1 MPDQIKF
8 GTDGWRGLVAD
19 DFTFAN
25 VRRAAQGT
33 AEFLLTRSQ
42 NPLAIVG
49 YDCRFASEQFAQTV
63 AGIFGANGVR
73 SLIFDRP
80 SPTQVV
86 SWTVVDRKA
95 TGGAMITASHNPY
108 LFNGFKYKPETGSSA
123 PKGVIVELEK
133 RINAITE
140 RAPAGT
146 GRDLVS
152 TYDPRPSYFAQ
163 IGRMVDLAA
172 IRDSGMRIVHEVM
185 HGAGYGYIT
194 QLLAGGKTT
203 VTELHSD
210 RNASFGGINPEPIR
224 PNIDST
230 LAYMQ
235 GGGHHL
241 AICTD
246 GDADRVGIIDE
257 TGRFINQL
265 QVYAL
270 LMVYLYE
277 VRGLHGPAV
286 KTVNMT
292 SMADRLAKEYGVE
305 LFEVAVGFPNIAPKM
320 METGAVIGGEESGGY
335 AVQGHITERDGILV
349 GLMFADMMIK
359 KGKPLSALLSDL
371 QARVGPHEY
380 ARHDFHLPRETY
392 DAERKEI
399 LGALA
404 GNEPAA
410 LAGVKVDHIRS
421 DDGIKFYM
429 ADGSWV
435 LLRTSGTE
443 PLIRVYAEAPSAAA
457 VQSLLSA
464 VENLAGLSKHAHV

>member
-8 GTDGWRGLVAD
+8 GTDGWRGLIAD
-19 DFTFAN
+19 DYTFAN

-33 AEFLLTRSQ
+33 AEYLLTRSK

-49 YDCRFASEQFAQTV
+49 YDCRFASEQFAQAV
-63 AGIFGANGVR
+63 ADIFAANGVR

-123 PKGVIVELEK
+123 PKEVIVELEK
-133 RINAITE
+133 RINAIAE
-140 RAPAGT
+140 RAPSGT
-146 GRDLVS
+146 NPELLS
-152 TYDPRPSYFAQ
+152 TYDPRASYFAQ
-163 IGRMVDLAA
+163 VGRMVDLVA
-172 IRDSGMRIVHEVM
+172 IRDSGMHIVHEVM

-203 VTELHSD
+203 VTELHAD

-224 PNIDST
+224 PNIDTT

-235 GGGHHL
+235 AGGNNL

-257 TGRFINQL
+257 TGRFITQL

-277 VRGLHGPAV
+277 VRGLRGPVV

-292 SMADRLAKEYGVE
+292 TMADRLAKEYGVE
-305 LFEVAVGFPNIAPKM
+305 VFEVPVGFPNIAPKM
-320 METGAVIGGEESGGY
+320 VETGAVIGGEESGGY

-359 KGKPLSALLSDL
+359 KGKPLSTLLSDL

-392 DAERKEI
+392 DTDRKQI
-399 LGALA
+399 LDALA
-404 GNEPAA
+404 KNEPAE

-421 DDGIKFYM
+421 DDGIKFYL
-429 ADGSWV
+429 ADSSWV

-443 PLIRVYAEAPSAAA
+443 PLIRVYAEAGSAAA
-457 VQSLLSA
+457 VQALLSG
-464 VENLAGLSKHAHV
+464 VEELAGLSKLAHV